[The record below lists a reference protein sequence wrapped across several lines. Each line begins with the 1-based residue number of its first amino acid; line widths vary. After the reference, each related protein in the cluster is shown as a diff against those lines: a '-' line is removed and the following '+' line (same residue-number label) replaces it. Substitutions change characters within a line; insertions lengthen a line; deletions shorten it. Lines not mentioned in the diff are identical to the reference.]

1 MRAITIVARVEL
13 CGWVEVGR
21 DEPIAVG
28 VINNRY
34 TGIVGVECVWMVR
47 DRTRGTIVGGPS
59 IDRVVSTLV
68 IIETYSSTTS
78 CHQTCSYSGRTD
90 TIDLN

>member
-59 IDRVVSTLV
+59 IDRVVIALHTRTVV
-68 IIETYSSTTS
+68 ITGTYSSTT
-78 CHQTCSYSGRTD
+78 TRD
-90 TIDLN
+90 